1 MGIYDREYYRE
12 EPRGFFLGGQ
22 TMVMNLVIINV
33 AIYLVDWLIF
43 QGQLYEWIGL
53 QPDLFQRPWNAW
65 QLVTYGFAHDA
76 ASVWHVA
83 FNMLALWFFGR
94 EIEMF
99 YGRREFLSFYLTGVM
114 VSGLAWVLAE
124 TFLLH
129 GTKPLVGASGGVLAT
144 VILFV
149 IHYPT
154 KSIYFWG
161 IFPIPA
167 WLLAALY
174 LLGDLQGFQR
184 SVEGGGM
191 FDPTGYAAH
200 LGGAAYGALYYKL
213 RWSLGKLL
221 PAKFSLKSLKSLK
234 ARPSLKL
241 HEPWREEVDL
251 DQRVDEILDK
261 IGREGEA
268 SLTRDERRTL
278 EEASRRYQ
286 KKRR

>member
-22 TMVMNLVIINV
+22 TMVMNLVIVNV
-33 AIYLVDWLIF
+33 TIYLADWLFF
-43 QGQLYEWIGL
+43 QGRLGREWLGL
-53 QPDLFQRPWNAW
+53 RPDLFQHPLYAW
-65 QLVTYGFAHDA
+65 QLVTYGFVHAD
-76 ASVWHVA
+76 VWHVA
-83 FNMLALWFFGR
+83 MNMLALWFFGR

-99 YGRREFLSFYLTGVM
+99 YGRRELLSFYLTGIVF
-114 VSGLAWVLAE
+114 SGLAWVLAE
-124 TFLLH
+124 SYLFH
-129 GTKPLVGASGGVLAT
+129 GDVPLVGASGGVFAT
-144 VILFV
+144 VMLFV

-154 KSIYFWG
+154 KSISIWG
-161 IFPIPA
+161 IFPVPA
-167 WLLAALY
+167 WLLAAIY
-174 LLGDLQGFQR
+174 LLVDLQGFQR

-221 PAKFSLKSLKSLK
+221 PAKLSLKSLKSLK
-234 ARPSLKL
+234 PRPSLKL
-241 HEPWREEVDL
+241 HDPWREDVDL